1 MRAAVGL
8 LLLMLTSAARAD
20 FAAEAI
26 AANCTICHAR
36 EDGDVGMPA
45 LADQSAEKLRQSL
58 LDFKYDRKT
67 ATLMNRIAKGYSDT
81 ELAVVAD
88 YLGKR

>member
-1 MRAAVGL
+1 
-8 LLLMLTSAARAD
+8 MLTSAARAD

-36 EDGDVGMPA
+36 KDGDVGMPA
-45 LADQSAEKLRQSL
+45 LADLSAEKLRQSL

>member
-8 LLLMLTSAARAD
+8 LLLVFATGARAD

-26 AANCTICHAR
+26 VANCTICHAR
-36 EDGDVGMPA
+36 EDGDAGMPA
-45 LADQSAEKLRQSL
+45 LADQSAEQLRQSL

-67 ATLMNRIAKGYSDT
+67 ATLMNRIAKGYSDA
-81 ELAVVAD
+81 ELAAVAD
-88 YLGKR
+88 HLGKR